1 MAKISE
7 LPNSATPL
15 TGEETFP
22 VVQLGITKKL
32 ESTTFE

>member
-22 VVQLGITKKL
+22 IVQSGTTKKP
-32 ESTTFE
+32 ESATLK